1 MAVVFPAQR
10 TVPAQRAAEHQRLP
24 AHGHRWDFDAL
35 RIAAILAVVAI
46 HLFDPVVGGGERG
59 SFVWYVAVAADTM
72 TRWCVPFFVMMS
84 GALLLDP
91 RVHRRGTAAFLRRR
105 VLRLGVPLLV
115 WHLVYLLVV
124 RLWLHGEN
132 LSAGG
137 VTADVLDGRVY
148 TALYFLWLILGLYA
162 VAPLLSAY
170 LAGGG
175 SRRAIGLA
183 LAGMAW
189 AVAVNALPGLTDLIG
204 HPRPWSQG
212 TLTRWLSYVGLF
224 VAGFAW
230 RHARPASSRARWAI
244 PLALVLFAESAWQFA
259 VAPDLHWLQVL
270 LPVFYTGLPIMAG
283 SVLLFVG
290 SLDLLARLRPSA
302 AARERLRVLGEA
314 TFGVFLCHQL
324 VMAVIQRANPRW
336 FGDYSLTGR
345 VTLWTTVVVVAFALT
360 VLARRAPVLRRV
372 F

>member
-1 MAVVFPAQR
+1 MAVALPVQR
-10 TVPAQRAAEHQRLP
+10 TVLPQRAEEDQRLP

-35 RIAAILAVVAI
+35 RVAAILAVVAI

-59 SFVWYVAVAADTM
+59 SFVWYVAVAADTT
-72 TRWCVPFFVMMS
+72 TRWCVPFFVMVS

-91 RVHRRGTAAFLRRR
+91 RAHRRGTAAFLRRR
-105 VLRLGVPLLV
+105 VVRLGVPLVV

-124 RLWLHGEN
+124 RMWLHGED
-132 LSAGG
+132 LSVGG
-137 VTADVLDGRVY
+137 VTVDVLDGRVY

-175 SRRAIGLA
+175 TRRAVGLA

-189 AVAVNALPGLTDLIG
+189 AVVVNALPGLTELIG

-224 VAGFAW
+224 VAGYAW
-230 RHARPASSRARWAI
+230 RHARPASSRARWAV
-244 PLALVLFAESAWQFA
+244 PLALLLFAESAWQLA
-259 VAPDLHWLQVL
+259 VAPDHPWVQAL

-283 SVLLFVG
+283 SVLLFLG
-290 SLDLLARLRPSA
+290 SLDLLARLRPSV
-302 AARERLRVLGEA
+302 AARERLRLLGEA

-324 VMAVIQRANPRW
+324 VMAVIRRTDPSW

-360 VLARRAPVLRRV
+360 LLARRTPLLRRV